1 MATRKISRH
10 RHQLADKSLLDGL
23 NKHGQS
29 LPPLLIGGRPLQA
42 TDLIAMLQGRIDA
55 AGAAEATKA
64 SWLTAVKADYD
75 ERAKTRTAVSGLRQA
90 LHIAFDGSIDVLAD
104 FGLAPRKV
112 AVMTP
117 EQKTAATA
125 KAKATRAA
133 RHTMGKRQK
142 AEITGTASEVVTA
155 TPDAGALRKT
165 TAAATTPQGSRPARG

>member
-1 MATRKISRH
+1 MATRKISRR

-29 LPPLLIGGRPLQA
+29 LPALLIEGRSLQP
-42 TDLIAMLQGRIDA
+42 TDLIAILQGRIDA
-55 AGAAEATKA
+55 ASVAESTKA
-64 SWLTAVKADYD
+64 TWLTAVKADYD

-90 LHIAFDGSIDVLAD
+90 LHVAFDGSIEVLAD

-133 RHTMGKRQK
+133 RHTMGKRQR
-142 AEITGTASEVVTA
+142 AEIRGTASEVVTA
-155 TPDAGALRKT
+155 TAPDASAPR
-165 TAAATTPQGSRPARG
+165 TAAAARRPPQS